1 MKTILFSL
9 ATLLSTTTMFAQVG
23 INTDKP
29 KSFSMLDVESSNK
42 GILIPRVALLSTFDK
57 QTVTN
62 NDGAAIVNYEN
73 SLLVYNTSTSNLTGE
88 TEEFKNVT
96 PGFYYWERD
105 RWIRM
110 TSNKD
115 QQFFYMPSI
124 IIPTAADQIPND
136 QTFGIIDL
144 YAIYKGQ
151 FSNAMAKNPKAST
164 NLPIYKVNQLDYYIT
179 WYDETVFDNVSVTD
193 NGVMNYSIKP
203 NADVTVG
210 SFMNIIFSVK

>member
-1 MKTILFSL
+1 MKTILVSL

-23 INTDKP
+23 INTDTP
-29 KSFSMLDVESSNK
+29 KSFSLLDVESSNK
-42 GILIPRVALLSTFDK
+42 GILIPRVSLSSTFDK

-62 NDGAAIVNYEN
+62 YDGGTVINYEN
-73 SLLVYNTSTSNLTGE
+73 SLLVYNTNTSALTGTSE
-88 TEEFKNVT
+88 AFKNVT
-96 PGFYYWERD
+96 PGFYYWETD

-110 TSNKD
+110 TSKKD

-124 IIPTAADQIPND
+124 IIPTATDQIASTE
-136 QTFGIIDL
+136 TFGVIDL

-151 FSNAMAKNPKAST
+151 FSNAMVKNTSAST
-164 NLPIYKVNQLDYYIT
+164 SLPIYNVNQLDYYIT
-179 WYDETVFDNVSVTD
+179 WYDDTVFSNVTVSD

-210 SFMNIIFSVK
+210 SFMNIIFAVK